1 MIDEII
7 NFEKALKKSGDS
19 KQLSKPDGL
28 YIYVAFDDEGEI
40 KLQIGLYPY
49 PVKDD
54 FIQENEHIDNCFQR
68 NQYVNGFS
76 NSNSRFDGFKTNAS
90 CCAYALVVTKSNYE
104 NLKTNGKWA
113 VSIDNFFTKATK
125 FIEKNDQDNSFKT
138 FLLNQIHEEIQLFDE
153 KIKKYN
159 HSKVKVNE
167 QINDYKTIFV
177 FLNHPIQKYIVA
189 WDNFNQ
195 GVTNE
200 MDQNATNSSF
210 IQSEDLINFN
220 IARKPFAAHYT
231 ASFFDN
237 YKIPREVQTYVK
249 SFCNSL
255 KDKSIFPKPL
265 PIFIDKSE
273 LNKKMIK
280 IFQGNKNKL
289 SFEDIFERI
298 YETEDGLEDSD
309 LQNYYLLYAI
319 NNQGAIEIKDFEFVP
334 SFNYKLKNFEID
346 SVFETHT
353 KLPQVVN
360 TVFDFQ
366 RTIVRELFNNCLF
379 KKDEKKGTIS
389 INYWGEVKCK
399 SNNDSR
405 LVLQYRK
412 AFYEFIYKS
421 KKQAITSGMIKD
433 IILSGIL
440 DTLQSEESHKYYA
453 QEERI
458 KTLLNIYFNINQH
471 FDPNNTN
478 FNKINVSMATK
489 TKELLKYAQELV
501 SDSEKHFEDG
511 EEMEFA
517 FCFGQLVYYLLSQ
530 SEANNKTHS
539 LLLAYLQKSDFDLL
553 KQKAK
558 EDATKY
564 SYKISFSN
572 KKFNKMA
579 GEVFGY
585 TPTTKFSE
593 LSSFFLAGYFSKN
606 IIY

>member
-7 NFEKALKKSGDS
+7 NFEKGLKKSGDN
-19 KQLSKPDGL
+19 KQLSKPNGL
-28 YIYVAFDDEGEI
+28 YIYLSFDNEDKI
-40 KLQIGLYPY
+40 KSHVGIYSDTI
-49 PVKDD
+49 KDD
-54 FIQENEHIDNCFQR
+54 FIQDNEHFEDCFQR

-76 NSNSRFDGFKTNAS
+76 NSNARFDGFKTNAS
-90 CCAYALVVTKSNYE
+90 CCAYSLVVTKSNYE
-104 NLKTNGKWA
+104 NLKTNGNWA
-113 VSIDNFFTKATK
+113 VGINNFFTKATK
-125 FIEKNDQDNSFKT
+125 FIDKNNHDDSFKT
-138 FLLNQIHEEIQLFDE
+138 FLLNQIHEVIQLFDE
-153 KIKKYN
+153 KIKTYN
-159 HSKVKVNE
+159 NSKVKVNE
-167 QINDYKTIFV
+167 QINDYRTIFV
-177 FLNHPIQKYIVA
+177 FLDLPIQKYIFA

-200 MDQNATNSSF
+200 TKQNATNSLF
-210 IQSEDLINFN
+210 VQNTDLINFD
-220 IARKPFAAHYT
+220 ISRKPFAAHYT

-237 YKIPREVQTYVK
+237 YKIPREVQTYIK
-249 SFCNSL
+249 SFFNSL

-265 PIFIDKSE
+265 PIFIVKSE
-273 LNKKMIK
+273 LNQKMIK

-298 YETEDGLEDSD
+298 YETEDGLEESD

-319 NNQGAIEIKDFEFVP
+319 NNQGDIEIKDFEFVP
-334 SFNYKLKNFEID
+334 SFNYKLDIGIELVFEITEKLPHVVKN
-346 SVFETHT
+346 VFE
-353 KLPQVVN
+353 
-360 TVFDFQ
+360 FQ
-366 RTIVRELFNNCLF
+366 RTIVRQLFNNCLII
-379 KKDEKKGTIS
+379 KDEKKGTYS
-389 INYWGEVKCK
+389 YNYWGEVKCK
-399 SNNDSR
+399 SSNDSR
-405 LVLQYRK
+405 LVLLYRR

-421 KKQAITSGMIKD
+421 RKQAITSIMIKD
-433 IILSGIL
+433 IILSGIINIL
-440 DTLQSEESHKYYA
+440 KPEESRKIHA

-471 FDPNNTN
+471 FDSNNTN

-501 SDSEKHFEDG
+501 SDGEKHFEDG
-511 EEMEFA
+511 EDMAFA

-530 SEANNKTHS
+530 SEASNKTHS

-564 SYKISFSN
+564 SYKISFN
-572 KKFNKMA
+572 NAKFNKMS